1 MFRRDKKYWILVLP
15 FLVIAAILAFSLPPK
30 LRPLSPLVI
39 LVFWAVY
46 YIWMYFE
53 KKINRTKNNNFYFSF
68 PCSLPVIRLVLA
80 A

>member
-53 KKINRTKNNNFYFSF
+53 KKNKSNKKQ
-68 PCSLPVIRLVLA
+68 
-80 A
+80 